1 MSSSNRLTE
10 VFQSSKEIP
19 FDDSSK
25 FILFSD
31 CHRGDNSW
39 ADDFAQNQ
47 TLFFHAL
54 DSYFESGFTYI
65 ELGDG
70 DELWENASFKVI
82 RKAHSD
88 VFWKMS
94 QFHNDN
100 RFYFIWGNHN
110 RKWNKPRNVEKHLY
124 YYYDEREKCNK
135 PLYKGINIHEGLILR
150 HQVTGNKIF
159 LTHGHQADLL
169 NDTYWWFGRFV
180 VRNLWKYLQIFGAR
194 DPTSMVSNSK
204 KRLQVEKDLIQW
216 AKTHESAVIAG
227 HTHRPEFPAKDNS
240 CYFNTGSSVHPRF
253 ITGIEIEN
261 GEIALVKWF
270 MNVKPDGI
278 LFIDKEV
285 KAGPKRLQDLHY

>member
-94 QFHNDN
+94 QFHDDN

-135 PLYKGINIHEGLILR
+135 PLFKGINIHEGLILR

-159 LTHGHQADLL
+159 LTHGHQTDLL

-180 VRNLWKYLQIFGAR
+180 VRNIWKYLQMFGAR

-204 KRLQVEKDLIQW
+204 K
-216 AKTHESAVIAG
+216 
-227 HTHRPEFPAKDNS
+227 
-240 CYFNTGSSVHPRF
+240 
-253 ITGIEIEN
+253 
-261 GEIALVKWF
+261 
-270 MNVKPDGI
+270 
-278 LFIDKEV
+278 
-285 KAGPKRLQDLHY
+285 